1 MSTSLVASLSLYL
14 ELEKQAAE
22 PLFRQLYNGLRAAI
36 LAGRLEGGTRL
47 PPTRQLAEELEISR
61 KTVVNAF
68 EQLIAEGYLEG
79 KVGSG
84 TYVARV
90 LPEEVLQVSRRAPPV
105 TSVTPTPQHIP
116 HLSAWGTSLPNR
128 DTGSMAGGNTMQA
141 FSPGIPALD
150 EFPYRLWSRLAAHA
164 WRLVEGNQLSYSDPL
179 GYWPLREAIASYLK
193 AVRGMNCEPE
203 QVIIMTGIHQAL
215 ALVSKLVLN
224 LGETALMEDPSLPE
238 VQQVLK
244 DAGAAVVPV
253 AVDQLGLS
261 VEQLAN
267 DEQGGQHARL
277 VYVTPSHQYPSGVTM
292 GLSRRLALLRWAAR
306 TGAWIVED
314 DYDSEYR
321 YEGRP
326 LAALQ
331 GLDQAGCVLY
341 MGTFSKVLFPA
352 LRLSYLVVPAAS
364 RDLFASGR
372 AALAR
377 QAPLMEQVVL
387 TEFFTEGHFARHL
400 RRMNGIYQERQAALI
415 EAVQQR
421 LAGELEIK
429 PTATG
434 LHVMGWLP
442 PDVDDRHVWQLARAR
457 GVDVPPLSAHALC
470 PQPRGGLVLG
480 YACVSPPEIRA
491 GVDRL
496 ALALEA
502 TRQPRKGR

>member
-1 MSTSLVASLSLYL
+1 MSTSLVASLSLRL
-14 ELEKQAAE
+14 ELKKQGAV
-22 PLFRQLYNGLRAAI
+22 PLFLQLYGGLRAAI
-36 LAGRLEGGTRL
+36 LAGHLEGGTRL
-47 PPTRQLAEELEISR
+47 PPTRQLAAELEISR
-61 KTVVNAF
+61 KTVVKAF

-90 LPEEVLQVSRRAPPV
+90 LPEEMLQVSRPA
-105 TSVTPTPQHIP
+105 SSAAFSTPSPKHIP
-116 HLSAWGTSLPNR
+116 HLSAWGTSLANR
-128 DTGSMAGGNTMQA
+128 DMGSIAGGNTMQA

-150 EFPYRLWSRLAAHA
+150 EFPYRLWSRLASHS
-164 WRLVEGNQLSYSDPL
+164 WRLLKGNQLSYSDPL
-179 GYWPLREAIASYLK
+179 GYWPLREAIASYLR
-193 AVRGMNCEPE
+193 AVRGMDCEPE
-203 QVIIMTGIHQAL
+203 QVIIMTGMPQTL
-215 ALVSKLVLN
+215 DLVSKLVLN
-224 LGETALMEDPSLPE
+224 LGETALVEDPSLPE
-238 VQQVLK
+238 VRQVLK

-253 AVDQLGLS
+253 AVDQHGLS
-261 VEQLAN
+261 VERLAN
-267 DEQGGQHARL
+267 DEQSGQHGRL
-277 VYVTPSHQYPSGVTM
+277 VYVTPSHQYPLGVTLS
-292 GLSRRLALLRWAAR
+292 LSRRLALLRWAAR
-306 TGAWIVED
+306 TGAWILED

-331 GLDQAGCVLY
+331 GLDHAGCVLY

-364 RDLFASGR
+364 VDLFARGR

-377 QAPLMEQVVL
+377 EAPVMEQVVL

-400 RRMNGIYQERQAALI
+400 RRMNGIYQERQAILI
-415 EAVQQR
+415 EAVRQR

-429 PTATG
+429 PATTG
-434 LHVMGWLP
+434 LHVMGWLCP
-442 PDVDDRHVWQLARAR
+442 GVDDRHVWQLSMAR
-457 GVDVPPLSAHALC
+457 GVDVPPLSAHTLC

-491 GVDRL
+491 GVDQL

-502 TRQPRKGR
+502 MGQERKGR